1 MDDLNLFRQCGHLRL
16 IDKFSADSEKRL
28 KVQATDTLLLRG
40 EPGGRQSFDMFC
52 TRIGYKYILECR
64 ALLRDLQITV
74 TLVSLKVMVE
84 LDHQVLFWRAVE
96 PDFSASRR
104 TPPGSMPSAM
114 RFRMGRR
121 SSSGTN
127 CRVKLRTTMD
137 AFSIEVIRR
146 SSSSSS

>member
-52 TRIGYKYILECR
+52 ACIGYKYILERR
-64 ALLRDLQITV
+64 ALLRYLQITV

-84 LDHQVLFWRAVE
+84 FDHQVLFWLAVE
-96 PDFSASRR
+96 PDF
-104 TPPGSMPSAM
+104 
-114 RFRMGRR
+114 FR
-121 SSSGTN
+121 
-127 CRVKLRTTMD
+127 
-137 AFSIEVIRR
+137 
-146 SSSSSS
+146 